1 MIRLAAAVAAAAL
14 IAGARPAWADEERVT
29 VNLRGAAFIRSDDG
43 YAEHAEVFGLGGAGL
58 GGGGVVEGG
67 LRLAPR
73 LWLYASWS
81 GFTSLSDRRLGQ
93 LRVTNQVL
101 LAQVGLTALR
111 RDLAISSERF
121 AIRID
126 LVAGGGLYSLSDDL
140 DGVSRSER
148 GPGGRAGGQ
157 VTFSWR
163 SLGFIVAYGFHL
175 ASASLDDRVG
185 GSLRAGGNEV
195 SGGLAIRF

>member
-1 MIRLAAAVAAAAL
+1 VIRFAGALAATALLAAAP
-14 IAGARPAWADEERVT
+14 PAWADEERLT

-43 YAEHAEVFGLGGAGL
+43 YAEHAEVFGLGGADL

-67 LRLAPR
+67 VRVLPR

-81 GFTSLSDRRLGQ
+81 GFTSLSERRLGQ

-111 RDLAISSERF
+111 RDLDISSERF

-126 LVAGGGLYSLSDDL
+126 LLAGAGMYSLSDDL
-140 DGVSRSER
+140 EGVARSDR
-148 GPGGRAGGQ
+148 GPGGRVGGQ

-163 SLGFIVAYGFHL
+163 SLGFIIAYGFHL
-175 ASASLDDRVG
+175 SSASLDDRVG

-195 SGGLAIRF
+195 GGGLALRF